1 MKDTKI
7 NNLLDMEQFSEKDIF
22 KSNKTTKRT
31 DVAKDVLQEHAYVV
45 GKDVLG
51 GSLKNKET
59 HAARGL
65 NNLICLDDFTKSV
78 PSTSAK
84 ATKRTD
90 VAKDVIQEHAYVVGK
105 DVLGGSLKNKETH
118 AAKGLNNLIC
128 LDDFTKSAPSTSAKA
143 TKRTD
148 VAKDVLLEKKKA
160 KAKKEEDCEDC
171 EKEKKGK
178 KGDCVSA
185 KQAKLPWNKGKKIC

>member
-1 MKDTKI
+1 MKDTKL
-7 NNLLDMEQFSEKDIF
+7 NNLLGMDQYSEKDIF

-31 DVAKDVLQEHAYVV
+31 EVAKDVIQENAYVL

-65 NNLICLDDFTKSV
+65 HNLICLDDFTKSV
-78 PSTSAK
+78 PSTS
-84 ATKRTD
+84 
-90 VAKDVIQEHAYVVGK
+90 
-105 DVLGGSLKNKETH
+105 S
-118 AAKGLNNLIC
+118 
-128 LDDFTKSAPSTSAKA
+128 KS

-160 KAKKEEDCEDC
+160 KAKKEEDCADC

-185 KQAKLPWNKGKKIC
+185 KQAKLPWNKDKKIC

>member
-1 MKDTKI
+1 MIVK
-7 NNLLDMEQFSEKDIF
+7 F
-22 KSNKTTKRT
+22 
-31 DVAKDVLQEHAYVV
+31 
-45 GKDVLG
+45 LG
-51 GSLKNKET
+51 LYN
-59 HAARGL
+59 
-65 NNLICLDDFTKSV
+65 D
-78 PSTSAK
+78 
-84 ATKRTD
+84 
-90 VAKDVIQEHAYVVGK
+90 HAYVVGK